1 MARRAKGEGSLFHR
15 VPKKCEDCDKFA
27 SCLIRLKPKSYCQ
40 LRDCT
45 DAWLYQTSFTGP
57 DGKRRRKTISAPTKT
72 ELRKKI
78 KLMKTTNDSA
88 LIPEMTFGEWCGVWQ
103 GTYLTD
109 TRIRPS
115 TKTHYKSL
123 LKYIPNNLKTK
134 RTPYFFFIYT
144 FGMGYA
150 AAFAHV
156 ELAARQA
163 GLKLGYIN
171 AVQMVD
177 NYLPVFEMQNQIDTL
192 PQKNVEGQIEIVCKD
207 IRERKKTAVTIT
219 PETEAEMKMYAER
232 LAVPI
237 LRKDMAQGYI
247 VNENCIRCGICAR
260 VCPANN
266 ITVTDT
272 VTFGNRCEVCYACLH
287 NCPQNA
293 IHLPVEQSSVR
304 FRNEHVS
311 LKDIIDA
318 NG

>member
-1 MARRAKGEGSLFHR
+1 MTICYFTASGNCLYVARRIGGTLLSIPQLMRQDTIEIEDEAVGIVCPVYACEMPRMVREFMAK
-15 VPKKCEDCDKFA
+15 A
-27 SCLIRLKPKSYCQ
+27 
-40 LRDCT
+40 
-45 DAWLYQTSFTGP
+45 
-57 DGKRRRKTISAPTKT
+57 
-72 ELRKKI
+72 KI
-78 KLMKTTNDSA
+78 
-88 LIPEMTFGEWCGVWQ
+88 V
-103 GTYLTD
+103 
-109 TRIRPS
+109 
-115 TKTHYKSL
+115 
-123 LKYIPNNLKTK
+123 
-134 RTPYFFFIYT
+134 TPYFFFIYT

-156 ELAARQA
+156 ELAARKA
-163 GLKLGYIN
+163 GLKLSYIN

-192 PQKNVEGQIEIVCKD
+192 PQKNVEGQIENVCRD
-207 IRERKKTAVTIT
+207 IWERKQTVVTVT
-219 PETEAEMKMYAER
+219 KETEAEMATYAQR

-237 LRKDMAQGYI
+237 LRKDTAQGYI
-247 VNENCIRCGICAR
+247 VNDNCIRCGICAR

-266 ITVTDT
+266 IIVTDK
-272 VTFGNRCEVCYACLH
+272 VTFGSNCEVCYACLH